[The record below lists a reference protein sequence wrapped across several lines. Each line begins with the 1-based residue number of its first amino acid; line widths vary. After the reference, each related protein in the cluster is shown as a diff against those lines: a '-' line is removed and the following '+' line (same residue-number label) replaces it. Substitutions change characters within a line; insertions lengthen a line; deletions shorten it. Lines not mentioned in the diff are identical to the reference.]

1 MSHTVSCLPYS
12 SSWHY
17 FRIDFI
23 MITEVCTCISVFK
36 SIMLLDHSDLVR
48 KPLLHFEVF
57 HGLIGGMHHVT

>member
-23 MITEVCTCISVFK
+23 MLTEVCTCIKVFK
-36 SIMLLDHSDLVR
+36 SIMLLDHSGLVR
-48 KPLLHFEVF
+48 KPLLLFEVLY
-57 HGLIGGMHHVT
+57 GLIGVCFM